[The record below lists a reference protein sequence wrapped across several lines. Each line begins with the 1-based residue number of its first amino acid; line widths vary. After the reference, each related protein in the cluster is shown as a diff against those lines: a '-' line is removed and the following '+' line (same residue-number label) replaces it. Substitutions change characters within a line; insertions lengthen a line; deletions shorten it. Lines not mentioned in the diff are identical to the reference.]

1 MAYFFYGTPE
11 HRVEFGTQFED
22 LAKKYKGK
30 IIFVYIDAA
39 QFGGHAGNLGLEQEW
54 PAFGIHLASKNE
66 KFPYTGEF
74 NIKEISAF
82 VEKFSKGEIEAVL
95 KSQPIPETND
105 APVKVLSALLCDL
118 CVGHCWKDF

>member
-11 HRVEFGTQFED
+11 ERAQYGAEFEKI
-22 LAKKYKGK
+22 AKKYVGK

-54 PAFGIHLASKNE
+54 PAFGIHKASKNE
-66 KFPYTGEF
+66 KFPFTGDF
-74 NIKEISAF
+74 KIAEISAF
-82 VEKFSKGEIEAVL
+82 VEKFSKGEIEPTL

-105 APVKVLSALLCDL
+105 DPVKVNLILFCCLLC
-118 CVGHCWKDF
+118 C